1 MLIQKIK
8 QDLVSHIKSG
18 DKIKIS
24 ITRLLIAALKDK
36 EISLRNNQ
44 DFDELIND
52 SIVMEIINKMIKQR
66 KIAAQTYEEANRADL
81 AEKELKDIV
90 NKDKDLIDNSSGKT
104 IKIEEWG
111 LLNLAKKIN
120 NFRKAFFIHY
130 KFEGNNNTI
139 NKNKLNINIFLN
151 EQCKDA
157 ITMEQFM
164 KKIEVSIGN
173 LLVTQNKGLS

>member
-1 MLIQKIK
+1 MLINKIK

-52 SIVMEIINKMIKQR
+52 NIVMEIINKMIKQR

-81 AEKELKDIV
+81 AAKELEEAKLLSHYLPSQLSEEQLNAKVEEIIKGVDAKSLRDMSKVMKVIKE
-90 NKDKDLIDNSSGKT
+90 NLNGKCDMQ
-104 IKIEEWG
+104 IAS
-111 LLNLAKKIN
+111 NLVKS
-120 NFRKAFFIHY
+120 
-130 KFEGNNNTI
+130 
-139 NKNKLNINIFLN
+139 KLS
-151 EQCKDA
+151 E
-157 ITMEQFM
+157 
-164 KKIEVSIGN
+164 
-173 LLVTQNKGLS
+173 

>member
-66 KIAAQTYEEANRADL
+66 KIAAQTYEEANRTDL
-81 AEKELKDIV
+81 ADKELLEAKLLSHYLPSQLSEDQLNAKVEEVIKEV
-90 NKDKDLIDNSSGKT
+90 DAKSLRDMSKVMKVIKENLSGKCDMQMAS
-104 IKIEEWG
+104 
-111 LLNLAKKIN
+111 NLVKS
-120 NFRKAFFIHY
+120 
-130 KFEGNNNTI
+130 
-139 NKNKLNINIFLN
+139 KL
-151 EQCKDA
+151 
-157 ITMEQFM
+157 
-164 KKIEVSIGN
+164 SG
-173 LLVTQNKGLS
+173 

>member
-52 SIVMEIINKMIKQR
+52 NIVMEIINKMIKQR
-66 KIAAQTYEEANRADL
+66 KIAAQTYEDANRADL
-81 AEKELKDIV
+81 AEKELEEAELLRHYLPSQLSEDQLNTKVEEIIKRVDAKSLRDMSKVMKII
-90 NKDKDLIDNSSGKT
+90 KEDLSGKCDMQMAS
-104 IKIEEWG
+104 
-111 LLNLAKKIN
+111 NLVKS
-120 NFRKAFFIHY
+120 
-130 KFEGNNNTI
+130 
-139 NKNKLNINIFLN
+139 KLS
-151 EQCKDA
+151 E
-157 ITMEQFM
+157 
-164 KKIEVSIGN
+164 
-173 LLVTQNKGLS
+173 

>member
-52 SIVMEIINKMIKQR
+52 NIVMEIINKMIKQR
-66 KIAAQTYEEANRADL
+66 KIAAQTYEKANRSDL
-81 AEKELKDIV
+81 AEKELQEAKLLSYYLPSQLSEDQLNAKVEEIIKEV
-90 NKDKDLIDNSSGKT
+90 DAKSLRDMSKVMKIIKENLSGKCDMQMAS
-104 IKIEEWG
+104 
-111 LLNLAKKIN
+111 NLVKS
-120 NFRKAFFIHY
+120 
-130 KFEGNNNTI
+130 
-139 NKNKLNINIFLN
+139 KLP
-151 EQCKDA
+151 
-157 ITMEQFM
+157 
-164 KKIEVSIGN
+164 G
-173 LLVTQNKGLS
+173 

>member
-18 DKIKIS
+18 NKIKIS

-52 SIVMEIINKMIKQR
+52 NIVMEIINKMIKQR

-81 AEKELKDIV
+81 VAKELEEAKLLSHYLPSQLSEDQL
-90 NKDKDLIDNSSGKT
+90 NKKVEEIIMKVDAQSLRDMSKVMKVVKENLNGKCDMQMAN
-104 IKIEEWG
+104 
-111 LLNLAKKIN
+111 NLVKS
-120 NFRKAFFIHY
+120 
-130 KFEGNNNTI
+130 
-139 NKNKLNINIFLN
+139 KL
-151 EQCKDA
+151 
-157 ITMEQFM
+157 
-164 KKIEVSIGN
+164 S
-173 LLVTQNKGLS
+173 

>member
-52 SIVMEIINKMIKQR
+52 NIVMEIINKMIKQR
-66 KIAAQTYEEANRADL
+66 KIAAQTYEKANRSDL
-81 AEKELKDIV
+81 AEKELQEAKLLSHYLPSQLSEDQ
-90 NKDKDLIDNSSGKT
+90 LIAKVEEIIKEVDAKSLRDMSKVMKIIKENLSGKCDMQMAS
-104 IKIEEWG
+104 
-111 LLNLAKKIN
+111 NLVKS
-120 NFRKAFFIHY
+120 
-130 KFEGNNNTI
+130 
-139 NKNKLNINIFLN
+139 KLP
-151 EQCKDA
+151 
-157 ITMEQFM
+157 
-164 KKIEVSIGN
+164 G
-173 LLVTQNKGLS
+173 

>member
-52 SIVMEIINKMIKQR
+52 NIVMEIINKMIKQR
-66 KIAAQTYEEANRADL
+66 KIAAQTYKEANRADL
-81 AEKELKDIV
+81 ADKELEEARLLSNYLPLQLSEEQLNAKVEEIIKTVGAKSLRDMSKVMKVIKENLNGKCDMQIASNLV
-90 NKDKDLIDNSSGKT
+90 KSKLSG
-104 IKIEEWG
+104 
-111 LLNLAKKIN
+111 
-120 NFRKAFFIHY
+120 
-130 KFEGNNNTI
+130 
-139 NKNKLNINIFLN
+139 
-151 EQCKDA
+151 
-157 ITMEQFM
+157 
-164 KKIEVSIGN
+164 
-173 LLVTQNKGLS
+173 

>member
-52 SIVMEIINKMIKQR
+52 NIVMEIINKMIKQR
-66 KIAAQTYEEANRADL
+66 KIAAQTYEEANRVDL
-81 AEKELKDIV
+81 AEKELEEAQLLSHYLPLQLSEDQLNAKVEEIIKAVDAKSLRDMSKVMKVIKQ
-90 NKDKDLIDNSSGKT
+90 NLSGKCDMQMASS
-104 IKIEEWG
+104 IVKS
-111 LLNLAKKIN
+111 
-120 NFRKAFFIHY
+120 
-130 KFEGNNNTI
+130 
-139 NKNKLNINIFLN
+139 KL
-151 EQCKDA
+151 
-157 ITMEQFM
+157 
-164 KKIEVSIGN
+164 S
-173 LLVTQNKGLS
+173 

>member
-52 SIVMEIINKMIKQR
+52 NIVMEIINKMIKQR

-81 AEKELKDIV
+81 AEKELEEAKLLSHYLPSQLSEDQLNAKV
-90 NKDKDLIDNSSGKT
+90 EERNKKEVDAKSLRDMSKVMKVIKENLSGKCDMQMAS
-104 IKIEEWG
+104 
-111 LLNLAKKIN
+111 NLVKS
-120 NFRKAFFIHY
+120 
-130 KFEGNNNTI
+130 
-139 NKNKLNINIFLN
+139 KL
-151 EQCKDA
+151 
-157 ITMEQFM
+157 
-164 KKIEVSIGN
+164 SG
-173 LLVTQNKGLS
+173 

>member
-52 SIVMEIINKMIKQR
+52 NIVMEIINKMIKQR
-66 KIAAQTYEEANRADL
+66 KIAAQTYEEANRTDL
-81 AEKELKDIV
+81 AEKELEEAKLLSHYLPSQLSEDQLNAKVEEIIKEV
-90 NKDKDLIDNSSGKT
+90 DAKSLRDMSKVMKVIKENLSGKCDMQMAS
-104 IKIEEWG
+104 
-111 LLNLAKKIN
+111 NLVKS
-120 NFRKAFFIHY
+120 
-130 KFEGNNNTI
+130 
-139 NKNKLNINIFLN
+139 KL
-151 EQCKDA
+151 
-157 ITMEQFM
+157 
-164 KKIEVSIGN
+164 SG
-173 LLVTQNKGLS
+173 